1 MPKRMCGEENLIPN
15 IESLFKVTNAIACVV
30 LAPLSC
36 SGCTVIKWSQWR
48 IHSRSHNLINAS
60 CLSIYL
66 LPTCILKKFKSSLQP
81 LN

>member
-1 MPKRMCGEENLIPN
+1 MQKRMCGEENLIPN
-15 IESLFKVTNAIACVV
+15 IKSLFKLTNAIACVV

-48 IHSRSHNLINAS
+48 IHSRTQPNKCFMLVHLPVA
-60 CLSIYL
+60 YL
-66 LPTCILKKFKSSLQP
+66 HPKKLRSSVQP